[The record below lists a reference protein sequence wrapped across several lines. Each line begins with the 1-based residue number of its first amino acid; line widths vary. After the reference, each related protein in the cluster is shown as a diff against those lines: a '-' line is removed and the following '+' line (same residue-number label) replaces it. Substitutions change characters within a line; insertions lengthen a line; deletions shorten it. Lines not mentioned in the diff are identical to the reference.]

1 MSTEVK
7 HDSDGFLIG
16 DLVESSDEML
26 ETQQTGIGVLRGIR
40 RDVSSI
46 ARALGASARTGSH
59 DVRPTSEPAG
69 RGTAVAMNP
78 RNIGAQVAAAVTR
91 SRGADGRFNAASAPL
106 SRSTIKTVA
115 EESRKVAVASGS
127 RDLRTGRFGPGGSKG
142 DAQDSEG
149 GSGYLADKLGKA
161 ADAFKGAATGAE
173 NIDPSITA
181 LSEVKA
187 VLEPFGRGAFALFGR
202 NPEKKKERWYSRFL
216 AALNKRNDPTVT
228 AGGESGGGGGMLAT
242 MFRLFG
248 PLVAGIGPAIMAG
261 LGLTAA
267 GGIGAFIGSKV
278 YEWLDRVGIATK
290 IFDTFDAVKDWFK
303 GKFDQV
309 GKAVQEAKDNYNAGV
324 NQGLGVGGSNNAHR
338 QMEAGGAGIQPSGSI
353 AESAGRVVGSWKRGS
368 AYMAGRGGRNVAE
381 NRALQTGADYKAGN
395 IGGLDDAQT
404 RALVA
409 STALTESAGG
419 KLGVVNSAGYMGRYQ
434 AGAGWLA
441 DAGHIKGGSESV
453 KAAMAKDGFKNE
465 YKWGESGG
473 MTRFLKDD
481 ANWNGGM
488 NYNRYLSSAETQDA
502 AFKTNSDSAYAAMMK
517 RGTITAS
524 TPPEQVAG
532 LLKARHLSGMGGA
545 NAVAKGGTGPAD
557 ANGTTPRKYYDDVAS
572 DKNGFLSAYS
582 SKTATVGAAPAMVP
596 VSVPPSVPVRLPA
609 SPEVAIPPPSGSD
622 NGKAVATAAREP
634 IGQNMADRQIAHI
647 VSGGIGAT
655 GGW

>member
-16 DLVESSDEML
+16 DLIESSDEML
-26 ETQQTGIGVLRGIR
+26 ETQQAGIGVLRNIR

-46 ARALGASARTGSH
+46 ARALGASARTGSQ

-91 SRGADGRFNAASAPL
+91 SRGADGRFSAASAPL

-115 EESRKVAVASGS
+115 EESRKVAVASGN
-127 RDLRTGRFGPGGSKG
+127 RDLRTGRFGPGGNKG
-142 DAQDSEG
+142 DAPDSEG
-149 GSGYLADKLGKA
+149 GRGYLADKLGKA

-187 VLEPFGRGAFALFGR
+187 VLEPLGRGAFALFGR

-216 AALNKRNDPTVT
+216 AALTKRNDPTVVS
-228 AGGESGGGGGMLAT
+228 GGEGGGGGMLAA

-278 YEWLDRVGIATK
+278 YEWLDKAGIATK

-303 GKFDQV
+303 SKFDQV
-309 GKAVQEAKDNYNAGV
+309 GKVVQDVKDSYNAGV
-324 NQGLGVGGSNNAHR
+324 NQGMGTAGSNNAHR
-338 QMEAGGAGIQPSGSI
+338 RMEAGGAGASPSGSI

-368 AYMAGRGGRNVAE
+368 AYMAGKGGRNVAE

-419 KLGVVNSAGYMGRYQ
+419 KLSVVNGAGYMGRYQ

-441 DAGHIKGGSESV
+441 DAGHIKGGADSV

-473 MTRFLKDD
+473 MTKFLKDD

-488 NYNRYLSSAETQDA
+488 NYNKYLGSAETQDA
-502 AFKTNSDSAYAAMMK
+502 AFKTNSDSAYASMMK

-545 NAVAKGGTGPAD
+545 NAVAAGGRGPAD
-557 ANGTTPRKYYDDVAS
+557 ANGTTPRKYYEDVAG

-582 SKTATVGAAPAMVP
+582 GKTATGGAAPAVVP
-596 VSVPPSVPVRLPA
+596 ASVPPSVPVRVPA
-609 SPEVAIPPPSGSD
+609 SPEVSIPPPSGTD
-622 NGKAVATAAREP
+622 KGRAVTPAAREP
-634 IGQNMADRQIAHI
+634 ISQNMADRQIAHI

-655 GGW
+655 GRW

>member
-1 MSTEVK
+1 MAIK
-7 HDSDGFLIG
+7 HDAQGFLIG
-16 DLVESSDEML
+16 DLLESSKEML
-26 ETQQTGIGVLRGIR
+26 DTQQTGLGIWRGIR
-40 RDVSSI
+40 RDVSAI
-46 ARALGASARTGSH
+46 ARALGTSARSSASGVH
-59 DVRPTSEPAG
+59 ATSEPAG

-91 SRGADGRFNAASAPL
+91 SRGADGRFTAASKPL

-115 EESRKVAVASGS
+115 EESRKVAVASGN

-142 DAQDSEG
+142 DAPDSEG
-149 GSGYLADKLGKA
+149 GRGYLADKLGKV

-216 AALNKRNDPTVT
+216 AALTKRNDPSV
-228 AGGESGGGGGMLAT
+228 ASSGEGGGGGGVLT
-242 MFRLFG
+242 TLFRLFG
-248 PLVAGIGPAIMAG
+248 PLVAAIGPAIMAG

-267 GGIGAFIGSKV
+267 GGIGVFIGSKI
-278 YEWLDRVGIATK
+278 YEWLDKAGIATK

-303 GKFDQV
+303 NKFDQV
-309 GKAVQEAKDNYNAGV
+309 GKVVQDVKDNYNAGV
-324 NQGLGVGGSNNAHR
+324 NQALGVGGSNNAHR
-338 QMEAGGAGIQPSGSI
+338 RMEAGGAGTPPSGSL
-353 AESAGRVVGSWKRGS
+353 AESAGRVVGNFKRGT
-368 AYMAGRGGRNVAE
+368 AYMAGKGGRNVAE
-381 NRALQTGADYKAGN
+381 TRALQTGADYKAGN

-473 MTRFLKDD
+473 MTKFLKDD

-488 NYNRYLSSAETQDA
+488 NYNKYLGSAETQDA

-532 LLKARHLSGMGGA
+532 LLKTRHLAGMGGV

-557 ANGTTPRKYYDDVAS
+557 ANGTTARKYYEDVAG

-582 SKTATVGAAPAMVP
+582 GKTATAGAGPAVAP
-596 VSVPPSVPVRLPA
+596 VSVPSSVPVRLPA
-609 SPEVAIPPPSGSD
+609 SPEASIPPPSGGDKS
-622 NGKAVATAAREP
+622 KAAAGPAREP
-634 IGQNMADRQIAHI
+634 VGQNMADRQIAHI